1 MASSKAK
8 AGVNIESNSLKETK
22 SNASGSAGEASSNIR
37 IYCLDDLETIATVG
51 ELQESL
57 NWTVVPSRCEL
68 AQYLQAIGETLQ

>member
-22 SNASGSAGEASSNIR
+22 SNASGSAGEASSNMR
-37 IYCLDDLETIATVG
+37 IYSLDDLETIATVG
-51 ELQESL
+51 ELLESL

-68 AQYLQAIGETLQ
+68 GQHWPQK